1 MIACPLHVLYKFPI
15 ALDGRED
22 SPFTWLYSKSLKI
35 CIKMKST
42 FHLIATAPPWI
53 KLDGIP
59 FTTFYIY
66 FLCNK
71 ICINFYATQHH
82 LTLEVC
88 FILLNNICTLLSI
101 EWQNLVE
108 CCYIWDVG
116 RYNNLINIHSECHG
130 EFLEWLLFFFSYR
143 KTFFFLR
150 QCYENFCIDSFYS
163 LIFFVWRSKIKEGMS
178 WETYIIIIR
187 L

>member
-1 MIACPLHVLYKFPI
+1 MIACPLHVLYEFPK

-53 KLDGIP
+53 KLDGVP

-66 FLCNK
+66 FLWNE
-71 ICINFYATQHH
+71 ICINFYAIQHH
-82 LTLEVC
+82 LELEVC

-178 WETYIIIIR
+178 WKTYIIIIR